1 MLNYPLTLYNVNHLW
16 PVYNVNHPLPVYNVN
31 HPLPV
36 YIVNCPLPVYNIN
49 PPIDTLQC
57 KPPIGSLQCKPPIT
71 SLQCK
76 SLIDSLQC
84 KLPIASWFAC
94 FLDVLKYFNPIPIV
108 QANLSYVLWVEFVWE
123 FRRLI
128 WLVAR
133 LNLNGRCSGRC
144 YVNSTT
150 FCCISQ
156 LFLVKCMNFCSENK
170 ITLKGYVTLTCNNQF
185 FINFELN
192 W

>member
-1 MLNYPLTLYNVNHLW
+1 MASLQCKPPIASLHCK
-16 PVYNVNHPLPVYNVN
+16 LPIASLQCKPPIASL
-31 HPLPV
+31 HCKLP
-36 YIVNCPLPVYNIN
+36 IASLQHK

-57 KPPIGSLQCKPPIT
+57 KPPIDTLQCKPPIDTLQCKPHIT

-76 SLIDSLQC
+76 SIIDSLQC

-94 FLDVLKYFNPIPIV
+94 FLDVLKYFNPIRII
-108 QANLSYVLWVEFVWE
+108 QANLSYFLWVEFIWE

-150 FCCISQ
+150 FTRVIR
-156 LFLVKCMNFCSENK
+156 LVWFQQSGM
-170 ITLKGYVTLTCNNQF
+170 
-185 FINFELN
+185 
-192 W
+192 